1 MNINYTQ
8 TGKEEKMAIDING
21 YGDKI
26 TLLKDKDYNNGKDVE
41 ISIDFKSKSNYSDD
55 KDIKLK
61 PIKLQYLLNCL
72 KELSDADMVN
82 MLNKH
87 IYVLPF
93 ESNRLDKLISNLE
106 KLQEFIKLP

>member
-8 TGKEEKMAIDING
+8 TGKEEKMEIDING

-41 ISIDFKSKSNYSDD
+41 ISIDFKSKSNYSGD

-72 KELSDADMVN
+72 KEISDVDITN
-82 MLNKH
+82 MLKKH
-87 IYVLPF
+87 VYVLPF
-93 ESNRLDKLISNLE
+93 ESKRLDNLINNLE
-106 KLQEFIKLP
+106 KLQEVIKPS